1 MVIKSLSIDGFRDL
15 YDILTSENTDLAFN
29 ALSGGLGPKGVE
41 ALNNI
46 RVSMDIR
53 NMSLVEAIHMRDFAS
68 TFEGTIPTREFN
80 ISELDG
86 ETQAHLYEIDSILKS
101 IYTDPDIKIS
111 NAACDHLLPIVCQ
124 RVNAIVTFSGYG
136 LQNIIGL
143 EGKKLFLNTN
153 TSIGDKIIYDEEKIK
168 KTLEKM
174 MVQKFFETLSRSLVA
189 VDRETEYFLQS
200 RYFTPAR
207 EKYASDKIKMTQLI
221 SVTSPVGSFSFRY
234 DDANKIMRTA
244 KNIKDWLDER
254 MLEHDKTITRPR
266 KISPMVEGIRMNF
279 TVVMNVYE
287 ALLLKYAYPELV
299 QCSENLA
306 LQIGDNYIEI
316 DPALHEK
323 YYHRL
328 EGPITAILKKRGE
341 LEDAFA
347 HFNLIFGGQMIA
359 MNISVPCMACE
370 NPDVADYFLN
380 IMIRPDFNMNL
391 LPLKKEIQN
400 AYKMVMNIIESA

>member
-1 MVIKSLSIDGFRDL
+1 MKEKIKFTPEQL
-15 YDILTSENTDLAFN
+15 
-29 ALSGGLGPKGVE
+29 
-41 ALNNI
+41 
-46 RVSMDIR
+46 
-53 NMSLVEAIHMRDFAS
+53 
-68 TFEGTIPTREFN
+68 
-80 ISELDG
+80 SELQSFFQNNDFTANMTLNRECNLKG
-86 ETQAHLYEIDSILKS
+86 EQAEIFVRIKKIFGEYWLGNLRPLGVNRKMKNFSKDYPVNFLENADADYFSEEISK

-207 EKYASDKIKMTQLI
+207 EKYASDKTKMTQLI

-254 MLEHDKTITRPR
+254 KVEQNKTITRPR
-266 KISPMVEGIRMNF
+266 KISPMVEGIRLNF
-279 TVVMNVYE
+279 TIVMNVYE

-328 EGPITAILKKRGE
+328 EGPITAILKRRGE

-359 MNISVPCMACE
+359 MNISVPCMACD
-370 NPDVADYFLN
+370 NPDIADYFLN